1 MARHREVEGVMAE
14 SDPYLLG
21 YRRAEQERLERQA
34 EELAHESA
42 WLFDQI
48 GVREG
53 WRVAEIGC
61 GPRGCLALLSERVGA
76 AGRVIGVER
85 SEEEVD
91 RARRFVADRSF
102 TNVEVLCVD
111 GRATGLP
118 SGTFDLVTSRLVL
131 VNVPKPEQIL
141 GEMVRLARPGGMVA
155 LHEADSTTQRIDP
168 PHPAQDRLLDL
179 ISRYRRMNGMDASL
193 GLRVPRMLREAGLTD
208 VCVNPIVHAYPPGHG
223 RRMLLLDFVGNV
235 RSRAL
240 ENGLIGERE
249 LDELVAALRAHL
261 EDPGTLVVSGLFL
274 QAWGRKPG

>member
-1 MARHREVEGVMAE
+1 MAE

-53 WRVAEIGC
+53 WRVVEIGC

-76 AGRVIGVER
+76 TGRVIGVER
-85 SEEEVD
+85 SAEEVD
-91 RARRFVADRSF
+91 RARQFVAASHL
-102 TNVEVLCVD
+102 TNVEVLCAD
-111 GRATGLP
+111 GRATALP
-118 SGTFDLVTSRLVL
+118 GGTFDLVTSRLVL
-131 VNVPKPEQIL
+131 VNVPEPKEIL
-141 GEMVRLARPGGMVA
+141 TEMARLARLGGVVA
-155 LHEADSTTQRIDP
+155 LHEADSTTQRIEP
-168 PHPAQDRLLDL
+168 GHRAQDRLVEL
-179 ISRYRRMNGMDASL
+179 IARYRVMSGIDPSI

-208 VCVNPIVHAYPPGHG
+208 VRVNALVHAYPPGHG
-223 RRMLLLDFVGNV
+223 RRMLLLDFVGNI

-240 ENGLIGERE
+240 EKGLIGAAE

-261 EDPGTLVVSGLFL
+261 EDPGTLVVSSLFL
-274 QAWGRKPG
+274 QTWGRKPE